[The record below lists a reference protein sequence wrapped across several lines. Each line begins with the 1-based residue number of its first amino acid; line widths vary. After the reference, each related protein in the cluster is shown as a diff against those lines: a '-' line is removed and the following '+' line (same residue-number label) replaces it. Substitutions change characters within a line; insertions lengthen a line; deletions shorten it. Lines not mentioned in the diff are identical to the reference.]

1 VTAVQAVAIIAVAIT
16 GGAVALFEDPLRETF
31 LLGIYGMTLA
41 ALFFSLQAPDVAL
54 SEIVVSAIGL
64 PLIVLAALRKVREQA
79 REREHGRRNDE
90 RGSG

>member
-1 VTAVQAVAIIAVAIT
+1 MTAVQAVAIIAVAIT

-54 SEIVVSAIGL
+54 SEIVVGTIGL
-64 PLIVLAALRKVREQA
+64 PLVILAALRKVREQESQRKDDGER
-79 REREHGRRNDE
+79 RE
-90 RGSG
+90 